1 VALAIEAAAVFVVAF
16 GAIQAV
22 SGVIGLI
29 LKRAANQMQGREI
42 WLKFATWILLALEFA
57 LKRRK
62 SGLRLSRA
70 SRTFPLPA
78 AYSVGPSAGNM
89 FEWLKVSRGG
99 SRKGLPCHP
108 AVLLG
113 VEDAKAGKRPVGSGR
128 LAGAIRASL
137 CLTSSSWD

>member
-99 SRKGLPCHP
+99 QH
-108 AVLLG
+108 
-113 VEDAKAGKRPVGSGR
+113 
-128 LAGAIRASL
+128 GAFS
-137 CLTSSSWD
+137 